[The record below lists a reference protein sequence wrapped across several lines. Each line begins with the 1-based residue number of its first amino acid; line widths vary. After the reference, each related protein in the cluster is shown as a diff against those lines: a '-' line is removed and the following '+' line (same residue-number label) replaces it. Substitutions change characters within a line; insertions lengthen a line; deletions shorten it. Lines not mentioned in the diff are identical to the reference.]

1 MVTMPAMHDGMKNEK
16 ADVAFACGM
25 IAHHQGAIDM
35 AEVLLE
41 HGEDDQMRTLAQ
53 EIIDA
58 QVGEIEQMTTWL
70 AENAN

>member
-1 MVTMPAMHDGMKNEK
+1 
-16 ADVAFACGM
+16 
-25 IAHHQGAIDM
+25 M

-41 HGEDDQMRTLAQ
+41 HGEDEEMRTLAQ

-58 QVGEIEQMTTWL
+58 QVGEMEQMTTWL